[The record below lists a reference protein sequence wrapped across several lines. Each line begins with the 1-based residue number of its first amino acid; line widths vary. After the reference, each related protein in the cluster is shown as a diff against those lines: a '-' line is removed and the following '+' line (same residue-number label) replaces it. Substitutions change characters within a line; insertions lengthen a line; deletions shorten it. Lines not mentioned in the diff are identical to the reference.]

1 MRLIAITPETP
12 CTTEAE
18 CLREVQMLATIL
30 DAGFHFAHVRK
41 PGYTEQQMRQYLSA
55 IPTEYHSRL
64 KLHSHFALLREFS
77 LGGMHLNHR
86 SPTLPGCI
94 DATGLSISRSCHSLE
109 ELKTASECNYAF
121 LSPIFDSISKRGY
134 GSAFALAELQQF
146 FDRNP
151 QCRNAVAL
159 GGVTPEPLRELK
171 ACGFAG
177 AAFLGYLF
185 NAKDATELNN
195 RISKIKSYL

>member
-30 DAGFHFAHVRK
+30 DTGFHFAHVRK

-109 ELKTASECNYAF
+109 ELKTASECDYAF
-121 LSPIFDSISKRGY
+121 LSPIFDSISYRGCV
-134 GSAFALAELQQF
+134 SAFALAELQQF
-146 FDRNP
+146 FARTP

-159 GGVTPEPLRELK
+159 GGVTPEHLRELR
-171 ACGFAG
+171 ACGFTG
-177 AAFLGYLF
+177 AAFLGYIF
-185 NAKDATELNN
+185 NAAEASELND
-195 RISKIKSYL
+195 RVLKSKSNV

>member
-18 CLREVQMLATIL
+18 CLHEVQMLATIL
-30 DAGFHFAHVRK
+30 DAGFHFVHVRK
-41 PGYTEQQMRQYLSA
+41 PGFTEQQMQQYISA
-55 IPTEYHSRL
+55 VPTKYHSGL
-64 KLHSHFALLREFS
+64 KLHSHFALLREFA
-77 LGGMHLNHR
+77 LGGVHINHR
-86 SPTLPGCI
+86 SPTLPDDI
-94 DATGLSISRSCHSLE
+94 DASGLSISRSCHSLG
-109 ELKTASECNYAF
+109 ELQEASECDYTF
-121 LSPIFDSISKRGY
+121 LSPIFDSISKHGY
-134 GSAFALAELQQF
+134 GSAFALADLQLF
-146 FDRNP
+146 FARNP

-159 GGVTPEPLRELK
+159 GGVTPEHLRELK

-185 NAKDATELNN
+185 NATDATELNN